1 MSTIVEL
8 HVCLIYYTGIPAS
21 LYSHSHTI
29 DSTIS
34 HQPIA
39 TIWGSPRSFYH
50 HVGGSASMIPR
61 SGAAA
66 ADWWIWSIRSA
77 FHSFDNG
84 RNIRYLTS
92 VAYLQQESTCC
103 LRTAL
108 LLYFIKLASVDSAT
122 ERSKEQRGAFSV
134 CKRIANP
141 WHPKTTNPHTMVMC
155 DSSKLL
161 LLLLFSYTSWPE
173 AMQYLYTLN
182 TCWENHL
189 QI

>member
-1 MSTIVEL
+1 MVNTIVQL

-66 ADWWIWSIRSA
+66 ADWWIWPIRSA
-77 FHSFDNG
+77 FRSFDNG
-84 RNIRYLTS
+84 RNIRYLT
-92 VAYLQQESTCC
+92 AG
-103 LRTAL
+103 
-108 LLYFIKLASVDSAT
+108 D
-122 ERSKEQRGAFSV
+122 
-134 CKRIANP
+134 P
-141 WHPKTTNPHTMVMC
+141 
-155 DSSKLL
+155 
-161 LLLLFSYTSWPE
+161 
-173 AMQYLYTLN
+173 YLYAPDRGLSDPYYGSLVGLN
-182 TCWENHL
+182 SSHL
-189 QI
+189 SPLRR